1 LLLGLNSIWFSK
13 KSPFPTKMTPLTNAG
28 QSVLAVISPDGKLFA
43 HVEKKDG
50 MEQLLVTNIATA
62 GTSVVVA
69 PGNFKYRGIV
79 FSLEGNYLYLT
90 RSDEKTDAAS
100 LYQVALPG

>member
-13 KSPFPTKMTPLTNAG
+13 KSPFPTRMTPLTNAG
-28 QSVLAVISPDGKLFA
+28 QSVVAVISPDGKLFA

-62 GTSVVVA
+62 GVSVVVPA
-69 PGNFKYRGIV
+69 GDFKYRGIA
-79 FSLEGNYLYLT
+79 FSRDGNYLYFT
-90 RSDEKTDAAS
+90 RSDEKNDAAG
-100 LYQVALPG
+100 LYQV